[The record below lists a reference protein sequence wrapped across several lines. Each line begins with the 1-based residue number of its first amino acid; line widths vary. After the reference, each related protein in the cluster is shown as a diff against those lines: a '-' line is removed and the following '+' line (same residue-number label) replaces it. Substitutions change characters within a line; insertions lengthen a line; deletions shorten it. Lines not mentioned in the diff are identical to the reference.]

1 MAEEA
6 ALVALRVYL
15 HKPGPAEPVQVRHA
29 KTGPLSCMN
38 LVMILALINTLR
50 MNEVMIVK
58 ISHYLP
64 LKLKTPPECASKQHY
79 FFFRNFPGED
89 PRPPDPPPPL
99 AFGYGLTTLKLL
111 NNSLYREPL
120 EKPQDGINF

>member
-15 HKPGPAEPVQVRHA
+15 HKPGPAEPVQVGHA
-29 KTGPLSCMN
+29 KTGPLSSMN
-38 LVMILALINTLR
+38 SVMIFAFINALW
-50 MNEVMIVK
+50 MNEVMIAK

-64 LKLKTPPECASKQHY
+64 LKLKYHQNAPASSIFFFFKIFRGRAPDLQTPP
-79 FFFRNFPGED
+79 P
-89 PRPPDPPPPL
+89 
-99 AFGYGLTTLKLL
+99 FGYGLTTLKLL
-111 NNSLYREPL
+111 NNSLYRQPL